1 MSLIGIVIVLLVVGL
16 ILWAVNQLP
25 MIDATVKKIIWIV
38 VIVITAI
45 WLLNILVPGVLN
57 ARLPTVTTERAR

>member
-1 MSLIGIVIVLLVVGL
+1 MSLIGLIVTLLVVGL

-38 VIVITAI
+38 VILVVGL
-45 WLLNILVPGVLN
+45 WLLNQFVPGMLDV
-57 ARLPTVTTERAR
+57 RIPVVRH